1 MIVTEEKKRG
11 QRTKSRENERRK
23 NAPKNRGVTRRA
35 GGGKNSGVTRRAG
48 GKKNSGNAR
57 IVWLL
62 VALLACL
69 STWGGYYKEE
79 IRQAAISIGSLVSK
93 EAHMQAESSM
103 AKPDNT
109 VPDDNS
115 VQTGGSLEI
124 HFLDVG
130 QGDAALLVSDGHAML
145 VDAGEEDKGTAVQ
158 LYLKKQGIKKL
169 DYVIGTH
176 PHSDHIG
183 GMDVVLTKYKCNT
196 LIMPD
201 YESDSKA
208 YREVR
213 EVMKYERL
221 PNSVPAPGQTYPL
234 GSAAVTV
241 IAPQKS
247 YEDANNSSVG
257 ILITHG
263 ENRFLLTGDA
273 EAEAEADIL
282 ASGVDISADVYKAGH
297 HGSATSS
304 TEAFVNRINPRY
316 AVISCG
322 EDNAYGHPHGEVLN
336 RFRQKG
342 IQVFRTDEQGS
353 IVAYSNGKEIT
364 FNCAPSESWKAGE
377 KQGK

>member
-1 MIVTEEKKRG
+1 MIVTDKKKRG
-11 QRTKSRENERRK
+11 QRTKGRENESRK
-23 NAPKNRGVTRRA
+23 KAPQNSGKNRGSIRRT
-35 GGGKNSGVTRRAG
+35 GGGKNRGS
-48 GKKNSGNAR
+48 AR

-79 IRQAAISIGSLVSK
+79 IRQAATLLGSLVSK
-93 EAHMQAESSM
+93 EAHMQAENSVAEPDSIV
-103 AKPDNT
+103 PDN
-109 VPDDNS
+109 NS

-130 QGDAALLVSDGHAML
+130 QGDAVLLVSDGHAML
-145 VDAGEEDKGTAVQ
+145 VDAGEEDKGTAVF

-201 YESDSKA
+201 DESDSKA
-208 YREVR
+208 YREIR
-213 EVMKYERL
+213 EVMKYKRL
-221 PNSVPAPGQTYPL
+221 PNSVPVPGQTYPL
-234 GSAAVTV
+234 GSASVTV

-282 ASGVDISADVYKAGH
+282 AGGMDISADVYKAGH

-304 TEAFVNRINPRY
+304 TEDFVNRINPRY

-353 IVAYSNGKEIT
+353 IVAYSDGKEIT